1 LAASITL
8 AAVKVLSGDSEQD
21 LMLLAIEH
29 AAGQGVDGLCLVSLG
44 LVVAYELEVHTSL
57 YGSGVEWLRMHFRVN
72 HARWQAGTP
81 EVCTK

>member
-1 LAASITL
+1 
-8 AAVKVLSGDSEQD
+8 
-21 LMLLAIEH
+21 
-29 AAGQGVDGLCLVSLG
+29 LCLVSLG